1 MRRLIF
7 LVPLATLAGLIAYF
21 IIGMQRDPSAIPSV
35 LIGRP
40 APVFSLPAIEGR
52 ANGLSSESFKGEV
65 TLLNVFASWCI
76 SCRIEHPQL
85 IEIAK
90 GGEATLV
97 GLNWKDKPGDGARWL
112 EALGDPY
119 AAIGDDANGR
129 VALDYGV
136 SGAPETFVIDARGV
150 VRHKI
155 IGPITPE
162 IWEGELRPLVRELKN
177 EAE

>member
-7 LVPLATLAGLIAYF
+7 LVPLAALAGLIAYF
-21 IIGMQRDPSAIPSV
+21 IIGMQRDPSAIPSA

-40 APVFSLPAIEGR
+40 APAFLLAAIEGR
-52 ANGLSSESFKGEV
+52 ENGLSSESFKGEV

-85 IEIAK
+85 LEIAK
-90 GGEATLV
+90 SGEARLV

-112 EALGDPY
+112 QALGDPY

-162 IWEGELRPLVRELKN
+162 IWDGELRPLVRELKN
-177 EAE
+177 EAQ

>member
-7 LVPLATLAGLIAYF
+7 ILPLLALAGLIAQF
-21 IIGMQRDPSAIPSV
+21 VRGIGRDPSVIPSV

-40 APVFSLPAIEGR
+40 APAFDLPAIEGR
-52 ANGLSSESFKGEV
+52 AAGLSSTSFTGDV

-76 SCRIEHPQL
+76 ACRIEHPEL
-85 IEIAK
+85 LKIAS
-90 GGEATLV
+90 GQEARIV

-112 EALGDPY
+112 AELGDPY
-119 AAIGDDANGR
+119 AAIGDDSTGR

-136 SGAPETFVIDARGV
+136 TGAPETFVIDRKGV

-155 IGPITPE
+155 IGPITPQ
-162 IWEGELRPLVRELKN
+162 IWESDLRPLIRELNN
-177 EAE
+177 EAP